1 MSDTAPAGHNS
12 VAGEQ
17 LRSILERVEKL
28 EDEKA
33 ALMEDMKYVYTEAK
47 GNGFD
52 TKAIKKL
59 VSLRKMDRNKL
70 AEDKAML
77 ELYAAALGCLDLV

>member
-1 MSDTAPAGHNS
+1 MPDVGHNGPP
-12 VAGEQ
+12 VASDQ
-17 LRSILERVEKL
+17 LRSIIERVETL

-33 ALMEDMKYVYTEAK
+33 VAAEYINEVYAEAK

-52 TKAIKKL
+52 TK
-59 VSLRKMDRNKL
+59 SLRKLVALRKKDRTKL
-70 AEDKAML
+70 LEDKAVL

>member
-1 MSDTAPAGHNS
+1 MPDVGHNGAP
-12 VAGEQ
+12 VASDQ
-17 LRSILERVEKL
+17 LRSIIERVETL

-33 ALMEDMKYVYTEAK
+33 VAAEYIKEVYAEAK

-52 TKAIKKL
+52 TKSLRKL
-59 VSLRKMDRNKL
+59 VSLRKKDRTKL
-70 AEDKAML
+70 LEDKAML

>member
-1 MSDTAPAGHNS
+1 MAAAPAGHNS
-12 VAGEQ
+12 VAGDQ
-17 LRSILERVEKL
+17 LRAVLERLENLDDERGAIVEGM
-28 EDEKA
+28 KA
-33 ALMEDMKYVYTEAK
+33 IYSEAK

-52 TKAIKKL
+52 TKAIRKL

>member
-1 MSDTAPAGHNS
+1 MPDVGHNGPPIAS
-12 VAGEQ
+12 DQ
-17 LRSILERVEKL
+17 LRSIIERVETL

-33 ALMEDMKYVYTEAK
+33 AVAEYIKEVYAEAK

-52 TKAIKKL
+52 TKSLRKL
-59 VSLRKMDRNKL
+59 VSLRKKDRTKL
-70 AEDKAML
+70 LEDKAML

>member
-1 MSDTAPAGHNS
+1 MPDVGHNGPP
-12 VAGEQ
+12 VASDQ
-17 LRSILERVEKL
+17 LRSIIERVETL

-33 ALMEDMKYVYTEAK
+33 VAAEYINEVYAEAK

-52 TKAIKKL
+52 TK
-59 VSLRKMDRNKL
+59 SLRKLVALRKKDLTKL
-70 AEDKAML
+70 LEDKAVL

>member
-1 MSDTAPAGHNS
+1 
-12 VAGEQ
+12 
-17 LRSILERVEKL
+17 LEEEKTSL
-28 EDEKA
+28 
-33 ALMEDMKYVYTEAK
+33 LEDMKYVYSEAK

-59 VSLRKMDRNKL
+59 VALRKLDRTKL

-77 ELYAAALGCLDLV
+77 ELYATALGCLDLV

>member
-1 MSDTAPAGHNS
+1 MPDVGHNGPP
-12 VAGEQ
+12 VASDQ
-17 LRSILERVEKL
+17 LRSIIERVETL

-33 ALMEDMKYVYTEAK
+33 VAAEYINEVYAEAK

-52 TKAIKKL
+52 TKSLRKL
-59 VSLRKMDRNKL
+59 VSLRKKDRTKL
-70 AEDKAML
+70 LEDKAML

>member
-1 MSDTAPAGHNS
+1 MPDVGHNGPP
-12 VAGEQ
+12 VASDQ
-17 LRSILERVEKL
+17 LRSIFERVEPL

-33 ALMEDMKYVYTEAK
+33 VAAEYINEVYAEAK

-52 TKAIKKL
+52 TK
-59 VSLRKMDRNKL
+59 SLRKLVALRKKDRTKL
-70 AEDKAML
+70 LEDKAML

>member
-1 MSDTAPAGHNS
+1 MPDVGHNGAP
-12 VAGEQ
+12 VASDQ
-17 LRSILERVEKL
+17 LRSIIERIETL

-33 ALMEDMKYVYTEAK
+33 VAAEYIKEVYAEAK

-52 TKAIKKL
+52 IKSLRKL
-59 VSLRKMDRNKL
+59 VSLRKKDRAKL
-70 AEDKAML
+70 LEDKAML

>member
-1 MSDTAPAGHNS
+1 MPDVGHNGPP
-12 VAGEQ
+12 VASDQ
-17 LRSILERVEKL
+17 LRSIIERVETL

-33 ALMEDMKYVYTEAK
+33 VAAEYIKEVYAEAK

-52 TKAIKKL
+52 TK
-59 VSLRKMDRNKL
+59 SLRKLVALRKKDRTKL
-70 AEDKAML
+70 LEDKAVL

>member
-1 MSDTAPAGHNS
+1 MPDVGHNGPP
-12 VAGEQ
+12 VASDQ
-17 LRSILERVEKL
+17 LRSIIERVETL

-33 ALMEDMKYVYTEAK
+33 VAAEYINEVYAEAK

-52 TKAIKKL
+52 TK
-59 VSLRKMDRNKL
+59 SLRKLVALRKKDRTKL
-70 AEDKAML
+70 LEDKAML